1 MKNSY
6 TFNQHYCFHCRIYKK
21 AGLLST
27 KKKEVKY
34 VVAKKGMGKRAHRPA
49 GVQGPYKVVDK
60 RMKTDN
66 RKQKMQ
72 DRKKGNKGNKGGNKG
87 RRKK

>member
-1 MKNSY
+1 MY
-6 TFNQHYCFHCRIYKK
+6 TFNQYYSFIYRIYKK

-49 GVQGPYKVVDK
+49 GIQGPYKVVDR

-72 DRKKGNKGNKGGNKG
+72 DRKKGNKGNKGGYKG
-87 RRKK
+87 KGKK

>member
-1 MKNSY
+1 MY
-6 TFNQHYCFHCRIYKK
+6 TFNQYYSFIYRIYKK

-34 VVAKKGMGKRAHRPA
+34 VVAKKGMGKRAQRPA
-49 GVQGPYKVVDK
+49 GIQGPYKVVDK

-72 DRKKGNKGNKGGNKG
+72 DRKKGNKGNKGGYKG
-87 RRKK
+87 KGKK

>member
-1 MKNSY
+1 
-6 TFNQHYCFHCRIYKK
+6 
-21 AGLLST
+21 
-27 KKKEVKY
+27 
-34 VVAKKGMGKRAHRPA
+34 MGKRAQRPA

-72 DRKKGNKGNKGGNKG
+72 DRKKGNKGNKGGYKG
-87 RRKK
+87 KGKK

>member
-1 MKNSY
+1 M
-6 TFNQHYCFHCRIYKK
+6 
-21 AGLLST
+21 
-27 KKKEVKY
+27 KY

-72 DRKKGNKGNKGGNKG
+72 DRKKGNKGNKGNKGGNKG
-87 RRKK
+87 RRKT